1 MDTNLLYALIC
12 ASFAASAW
20 IGVYSRRQRQKDIRQ
35 ASIAAR
41 EPRSENG
48 AG

>member
-12 ASFAASAW
+12 ALFAASAW

-35 ASIAAR
+35 TSSMAR
-41 EPRSENG
+41 KTRSENR

>member
-12 ASFAASAW
+12 ALFAASAW
-20 IGVYSRRQRQKDIRQ
+20 IGVYSRRQRQKDLRQ
-35 ASIAAR
+35 TSIVAR
-41 EPRSENG
+41 EPRSENR